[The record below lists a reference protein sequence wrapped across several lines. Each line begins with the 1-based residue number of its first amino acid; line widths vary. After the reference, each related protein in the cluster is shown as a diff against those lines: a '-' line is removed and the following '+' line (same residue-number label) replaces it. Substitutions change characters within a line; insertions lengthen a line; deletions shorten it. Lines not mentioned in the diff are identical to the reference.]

1 MAEYNKANVKL
12 SYSQLNKLQPAF
24 RNQKGATLRMNIK
37 IFEKNNLPHDFFGN
51 KTKNKKT
58 KFKLVA
64 F

>member
-37 IFEKNNLPHDFFGN
+37 IFEKKNLPHDFFWQ
-51 KTKNKKT
+51 
-58 KFKLVA
+58 
-64 F
+64 